1 MVKRKKI
8 ILIAGLLIFLLVRL
22 YTKGH
27 SIDVYFKAK
36 SWTKYIKNKDAEK
49 MVKLFCS
56 DIKNNS
62 YHNTLEELVVAFEFI
77 DGDIVKCK
85 YKGEGGR
92 QETIE
97 DYETVFYRCYPEY
110 FIETSKGKK
119 FTLIISYS
127 YIWKEEKERE
137 GIEQIR
143 IINYEGSNV
152 YLGKEVCVGKQYS
165 IHD

>member
-56 DIKNNS
+56 DIKNKLNENGGS
-62 YHNTLEELVVAFEFI
+62 VEMTYMLDVNAAVLSTNE
-77 DGDIVKCK
+77 VKIK
-85 YKGEGGR
+85 
-92 QETIE
+92 
-97 DYETVFYRCYPEY
+97 V
-110 FIETSKGKK
+110 
-119 FTLIISYS
+119 
-127 YIWKEEKERE
+127 RE
-137 GIEQIR
+137 VK
-143 IINYEGSNV
+143 SNV
-152 YLGKEVCVGKQYS
+152 
-165 IHD
+165 